1 MNNWDIKF
9 LELSDHISN
18 WSKDKH
24 TKVGAVIVNDSN
36 RIVSTGYNGMPI
48 GADDSILSR
57 YSREN
62 KYFYFEHAE
71 RNAIYSAAD
80 KGDSTRDSTIYINNL
95 YPCADCAR
103 AIIQA
108 RIKRVVCSKP
118 VFDHERWGKSWTV
131 ANELFVECGVEVIY
145 FK

>member
-1 MNNWDIKF
+1 
-9 LELSDHISN
+9 
-18 WSKDKH
+18 
-24 TKVGAVIVNDSN
+24 
-36 RIVSTGYNGMPI
+36 MPI